1 MPVRPGSRFGDTG
14 LSARGTS
21 RIHPIA
27 VVQDG
32 LPMVIK
38 YRQLA
43 MAGNLYCPLAIV
55 VSWLPALG
63 GFLRLTQAERRP
75 AT

>member
-1 MPVRPGSRFGDTG
+1 
-14 LSARGTS
+14 
-21 RIHPIA
+21 
-27 VVQDG
+27 
-32 LPMVIK
+32 MVIK